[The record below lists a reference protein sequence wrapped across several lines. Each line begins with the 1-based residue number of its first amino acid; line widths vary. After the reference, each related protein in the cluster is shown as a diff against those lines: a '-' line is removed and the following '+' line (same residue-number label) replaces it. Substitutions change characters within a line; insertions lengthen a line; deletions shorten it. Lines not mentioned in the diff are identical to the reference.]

1 MVNGK
6 EFIKHL
12 ERKLDSII
20 MMLNFATSEEDKQFL
35 LEDYYITYERYEKEL
50 AKENRRNA
58 PSKNDTQKSM
68 DWI

>member
-1 MVNGK
+1 MDNGK

-20 MMLNFATSEEDKQFL
+20 MMLNLATSEEDKQFL

-50 AKENRRNA
+50 AKENKRNV
-58 PSKNDTQKSM
+58 PSKNVTQKSM

>member
-1 MVNGK
+1 MDNGK

-50 AKENRRNA
+50 VKENKRNA
-58 PSKNDTQKSM
+58 TIKNDTQKSM

>member
-1 MVNGK
+1 MDNGK

-20 MMLNFATSEEDKQFL
+20 MMLNLATSEEDKQFL

-50 AKENRRNA
+50 VKENKRNGN
-58 PSKNDTQKSM
+58 SKNDTQKSM

>member
-1 MVNGK
+1 MDNGK

-50 AKENRRNA
+50 VKENKRNGN
-58 PSKNDTQKSM
+58 SKNDTQKSM